1 MLSKLKSGK
10 KLVGV
15 KQSGR
20 AIKDGSAACVYV
32 SKDADPMVI
41 RPIEEL
47 CTQNLTPIV
56 FVDTM
61 KELGSACDIAVGAA
75 VAVLVK

>member
-20 AIKDGSAACVYV
+20 AIRDGSVACAYV

-41 RPIEEL
+41 GPIEQL
-47 CTQNLTPIV
+47 CQDTRTPIV

-61 KELGSACDIAVGAA
+61 KQLGDACDIAVGAA